1 MFTFT
6 CPQCGE
12 IRTGKRRRC
21 YQCTGFKQ
29 TPESREKIRQTLK
42 GVKHTDERRK
52 NISEGKRR
60 QIAADGRVFNLA
72 DYMRGQPHPF
82 AKQPG
87 YERIVKD
94 GRVQVKCEDGK
105 WRYRSR
111 VVYAKTHGLLD
122 SHDIIHHINFDP
134 MDDRLENLV
143 KVSRAE
149 HARIHARERVNG
161 VGS

>member
-1 MFTFT
+1 MKNTPCPT
-6 CPQCGE
+6 CERLKNPNAKQCKTCSNE
-12 IRTGKRRRC
+12 TVRQKLTGVR
-21 YQCTGFKQ
+21 
-29 TPESREKIRQTLK
+29 
-42 GVKHTDERRK
+42 HTDERRR

-60 QIAADGRVFNLA
+60 QIAADGKVFDIGA
-72 DYMRGQPHPF
+72 FTRGKPSPR
-82 AKQPG
+82 AKPVG
-87 YERIVKD
+87 SERIVKD

-111 VVYAKTHGLLD
+111 VVYAEAHGPLVT
-122 SHDIIHHINFDP
+122 HDIIHHINFDP

-149 HARIHARERVNG
+149 HARIHMEERLNG